1 MSRIAC
7 VIHMSAV
14 TLAQMTRNAP
24 SVVRKIYRPMDPI
37 RFTRPRSRQNVDAPG
52 PRCPQ
57 RRADAIPTPFYPLF
71 DRATKWLGQG
81 KAFEYAQQNV
91 NLDRVSQRPQA
102 PAKQALASP
111 HRADLRGG
119 AFGGAPATPLPA
131 FHRPVSTPI
140 GGARGCKN
148 APFHVFVRV
157 LANKFAQSSQA

>member
-37 RFTRPRSRQNVDAPG
+37 TRPRSRQNAGAPG

-57 RRADAIPTPFYPLF
+57 RRADPIPGYTRPFYPLF

-91 NLDRVSQRPQA
+91 NLDRVLQRPQA
-102 PAKQALASP
+102 LARKAPASP
-111 HRADLRGG
+111 HRAGLRGG
-119 AFGGAPATPLPA
+119 ACGGAPTTPAPA
-131 FHRPVSTPI
+131 FHPPVSTPI
-140 GGARGCKN
+140 GGAKGCKKRPISRLS
-148 APFHVFVRV
+148 ARTR
-157 LANKFAQSSQA
+157 K